1 MEECNFLRCLPA
13 ENFRENVLALAENA
27 AKFSL
32 EAMKVTKEL
41 IRSVDRELLLKV
53 NEIEMEKLAERME
66 SSDSLESIM
75 AFVGK
80 CRCIGYLITKAQCLN
95 RSLHSRSSKA

>member
-41 IRSVDRELLLKV
+41 IRNVDRELLLKV

-95 RSLHSRSSKA
+95 RSFT